1 VVAASD
7 IQILQ
12 PKDDVVPQSGQKT
25 LTVTMSNLYSAA
37 KARFDAY
44 LKGRITVIFFEK
56 CKNIDRVIPSGR
68 DIVMLVVG
76 C

>member
-1 VVAASD
+1 
-7 IQILQ
+7 
-12 PKDDVVPQSGQKT
+12 
-25 LTVTMSNLYSAA
+25 MSNLYSAV
-37 KARFDAY
+37 KARFDSY
-44 LKGRITVIFFEK
+44 LKGRITVIFSEK